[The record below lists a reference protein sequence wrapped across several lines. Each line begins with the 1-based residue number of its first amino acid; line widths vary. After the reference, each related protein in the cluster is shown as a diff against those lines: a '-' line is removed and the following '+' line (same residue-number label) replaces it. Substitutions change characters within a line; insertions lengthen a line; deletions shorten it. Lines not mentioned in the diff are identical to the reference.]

1 MSLCHL
7 RARFAR
13 GTAPSHETRPAPEVP
28 GETEPCA
35 LGGSAPSLLPDVNG
49 AEAGQ
54 GCSHSAEREPSGVQ
68 NLGALHQKNSEGTL
82 CCFIGSVKKHRGLCL
97 WLFQTLFFLNARYS
111 PTRLSFLGTERS
123 K

>member
-54 GCSHSAEREPSGVQ
+54 RR
-68 NLGALHQKNSEGTL
+68 
-82 CCFIGSVKKHRGLCL
+82 VKA
-97 WLFQTLFFLNARYS
+97 AR
-111 PTRLSFLGTERS
+111 TRLRGNPVACKTWELFIRKIQRGRYVVSLVQ
-123 K
+123 